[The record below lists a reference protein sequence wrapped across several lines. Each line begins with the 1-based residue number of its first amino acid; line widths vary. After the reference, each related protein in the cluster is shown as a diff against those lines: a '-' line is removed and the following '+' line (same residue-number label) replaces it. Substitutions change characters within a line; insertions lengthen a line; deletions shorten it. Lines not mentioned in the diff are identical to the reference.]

1 MSVYTMIVIIQSLS
15 ILVLAVGAIYLI
27 SNWRG
32 KEYSYLVLFSIV
44 TMVNNI
50 GALIEIISPGMEGIL
65 LGTKFSYVGKVFIPL
80 TFFLFVMQYCEI
92 KVPHKVQLLLT
103 CFHMFIAF
111 LVFTYPLQNWFYT
124 YVEYATDGLFP
135 HNNYGHGV
143 MYHVYT
149 VCLVLY
155 FLVVFAVII
164 KILMQENRRK
174 RRIQMYY
181 MLECSIC
188 AIAGFLIFL
197 TGVTGGYDTTSLSYA
212 ICSILMAIA
221 LTKYDLLDTVEY
233 VRNYVIDNL
242 SLEIVA
248 LDEDDRII
256 YYNQPLLEEY
266 PDFEEKGY
274 EIVNHLV
281 SLCKEEKMVEIGGK
295 VYKPEYR
302 DLVKNGKFRGH
313 ILTLTDITDNYN
325 YTMLMKKMTEIDS
338 LTGLYNRF
346 AYEYRIS
353 EIKKKEIPLDNLIL
367 FAMDINGLKE
377 VNDVKGH
384 DAGDAMIYDAAQ
396 CILRGI
402 GSYGDC
408 YRVGGDEFMAVIM
421 NQDVDPYLIA
431 RKIKEEAEACCNE
444 VYAVSI
450 SIGYCVANEKDGLKL
465 EDLEKIVDRRMYQDK
480 EKYYQSK
487 GINRR
492 ARDEVFRGIYDSYLK
507 ILKVNLESG
516 EVDVIKED
524 ILEKE
529 EIYGYFKDLKTRL
542 QSFIHRGMVHEEDVD
557 MFLEKTDPSLLQR
570 QFSDDNT
577 HSVKMYYRRRVGDS
591 YHKVMVE
598 VIPKKGN
605 WEKEPIVF
613 IYVKDMEMI

>member
-1 MSVYTMIVIIQSLS
+1 
-15 ILVLAVGAIYLI
+15 
-27 SNWRG
+27 
-32 KEYSYLVLFSIV
+32 
-44 TMVNNI
+44 
-50 GALIEIISPGMEGIL
+50 
-65 LGTKFSYVGKVFIPL
+65 
-80 TFFLFVMQYCEI
+80 
-92 KVPHKVQLLLT
+92 
-103 CFHMFIAF
+103 
-111 LVFTYPLQNWFYT
+111 
-124 YVEYATDGLFP
+124 
-135 HNNYGHGV
+135 
-143 MYHVYT
+143 
-149 VCLVLY
+149 
-155 FLVVFAVII
+155 
-164 KILMQENRRK
+164 
-174 RRIQMYY
+174 
-181 MLECSIC
+181 
-188 AIAGFLIFL
+188 
-197 TGVTGGYDTTSLSYA
+197 
-212 ICSILMAIA
+212 
-221 LTKYDLLDTVEY
+221 
-233 VRNYVIDNL
+233 
-242 SLEIVA
+242 
-248 LDEDDRII
+248 
-256 YYNQPLLEEY
+256 
-266 PDFEEKGY
+266 
-274 EIVNHLV
+274 
-281 SLCKEEKMVEIGGK
+281 
-295 VYKPEYR
+295 
-302 DLVKNGKFRGH
+302 
-313 ILTLTDITDNYN
+313 
-325 YTMLMKKMTEIDS
+325 
-338 LTGLYNRF
+338 
-346 AYEYRIS
+346 
-353 EIKKKEIPLDNLIL
+353 
-367 FAMDINGLKE
+367 
-377 VNDVKGH
+377 KGH

-492 ARDEVFRGIYDSYLK
+492 AREEVFRGIYDSYLK

-524 ILEKE
+524 IFEKE

-542 QSFIHRGMVHEEDVD
+542 QSFIHCGMVHEEDVD
-557 MFLEKTDPSLLQR
+557 MFLEKTEPSLIQR

-613 IYVKDMEMI
+613 IYVKDIEMI